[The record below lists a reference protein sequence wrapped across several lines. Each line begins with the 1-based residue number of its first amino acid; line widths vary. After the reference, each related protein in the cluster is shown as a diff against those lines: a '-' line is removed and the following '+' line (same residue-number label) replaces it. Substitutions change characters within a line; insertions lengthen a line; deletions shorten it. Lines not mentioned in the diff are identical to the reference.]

1 MKKTKKANK
10 IIWISMIIILCVII
24 CYSIKTYIYYARVK
38 EVNREIKQRWFG
50 YESTQL
56 SASASNSDEINPIYI
71 EPMKRWEKV
80 GLIKILEETGVW
92 TQAACEFVD
101 VYEAGTM
108 EYNIL
113 HGGFSFD
120 DINYKDFASA
130 MIEIDSRL
138 HKSTCDTRDMLDFWQ
153 EAALIE
159 SENTYE

>member
-1 MKKTKKANK
+1 
-10 IIWISMIIILCVII
+10 MIIILCVII

-38 EVNREIKQRWFG
+38 EINREIKQRWFG
-50 YESTQL
+50 YESMQL
-56 SASASNSDEINPIYI
+56 TTSDSKSDEINPIYI

-80 GLIKILEETGVW
+80 GLIKILKETGVW
-92 TQAACEFVD
+92 TQATCEYVD

-120 DINYKDFASA
+120 DINYEDFVDT
-130 MIEIDSRL
+130 MITINSKVHEC
-138 HKSTCDTRDMLDFWQ
+138 TYDTRDLLDYWQ